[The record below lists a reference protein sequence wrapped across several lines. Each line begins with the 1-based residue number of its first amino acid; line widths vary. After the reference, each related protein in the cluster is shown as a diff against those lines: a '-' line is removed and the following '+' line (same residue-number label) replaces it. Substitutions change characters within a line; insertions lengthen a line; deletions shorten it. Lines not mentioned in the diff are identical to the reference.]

1 MLTHSYLTLQRGRLK
16 PSEKWACEGDDLFL
30 LFPEAGT
37 GQITAF
43 SSNYRVVPGDMI
55 AMTGRSAAKLV
66 AQDGPE
72 ATELV
77 FNWFAV
83 SLDSLFPL
91 FSPSE
96 VAFLQNVTQEYRSPK
111 IFSKTSPVAGSC
123 RQLLREVE
131 SKLDLLHRSQLLK
144 VVAVLLSSELNLWQQ
159 KLGGAND
166 SADDHMLRV
175 FGQLS
180 SHELLNLSVEE
191 LADKFGCSR
200 RHLSRLFHQRFGVS
214 VAALRMEMRLL
225 KASSL
230 LRDPGVKIIN
240 VAEQCGFNHLGLF
253 NTCFKRRFGVTPG
266 VWRNTN
272 HGKIEEGKPGR
283 AVESCP
289 LQANGMCPWNGRPE
303 VPGAGQGA
311 GTNAVGDLESAAAS
325 LGPGGGG
332 QVSAKANKA
341 IAGEVRKASLPPLIQ
356 TRPIDGQRL
365 K

>member
-1 MLTHSYLTLQRGRLK
+1 MLTQSYLTLQSGRLK
-16 PSEKWACEGDDLFL
+16 PSEKWTCEGDDLFL
-30 LFPEAGT
+30 LFPEAGA

-43 SSNYRVVPGDMI
+43 SSNYRVAPGDMI
-55 AMTGRSAAKLV
+55 ALTGRSAAKLT
-66 AQDGPE
+66 AHDGGD
-72 ATELV
+72 AAELV
-77 FNWFAV
+77 FKWFAV

-111 IFSKTSPVAGSC
+111 IFSKSSPVAGGC

-131 SKLDLLHRSQLLK
+131 DKLDLIHRSQLLK
-144 VVAVLLSSELNLWQQ
+144 VVALLLSSELNLWQQ
-159 KLGGAND
+159 KQGGGND

-240 VAEQCGFNHLGLF
+240 VADQCGFNHLGLF

-266 VWRNTN
+266 VWRNSN
-272 HGKIEEGKPGR
+272 YGKMEAGKSGGD
-283 AVESCP
+283 ADACP
-289 LQANGMCPWNGRPE
+289 LQTNGLCPWGGRAEAPAGRPGVLKAPSGE
-303 VPGAGQGA
+303 
-311 GTNAVGDLESAAAS
+311 LERAAAA
-325 LGPGGGG
+325 LAAGGGG
-332 QVSAKANKA
+332 QA
-341 IAGEVRKASLPPLIQ
+341 AGKTGKSTAEEVRKASLPPLIQ
-356 TRPIDGQRL
+356 ARPIDGQRL